1 LPKERKKLSYKKPQS
16 SASGSSSSS
25 SRERKKSK
33 EKILK
38 ISTRMEE
45 GKTTMK
51 WNNLAATDVITATKI
66 ATDDGG
72 CTRAG
77 ELEEF
82 VESK

>member
-1 LPKERKKLSYKKPQS
+1 
-16 SASGSSSSS
+16 
-25 SRERKKSK
+25 
-33 EKILK
+33 
-38 ISTRMEE
+38 MEE

-82 VESK
+82 VESKWGDMQEGKEE